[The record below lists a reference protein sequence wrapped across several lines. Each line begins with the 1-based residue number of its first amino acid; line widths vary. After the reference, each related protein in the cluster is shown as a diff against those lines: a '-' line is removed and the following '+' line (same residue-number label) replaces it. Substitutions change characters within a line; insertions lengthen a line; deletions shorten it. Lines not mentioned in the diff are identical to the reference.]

1 MNLDNKVAVVT
12 GGAGGIGQAICVR
25 LASEQ
30 VKAIGVVDQAQ
41 NTEAVCQELNN
52 RFGQELVTSYRG
64 DVTDSAFREHVFG
77 DLEAR
82 FGVVS
87 VCVPGAG
94 IVRDR
99 LCVKIPWNGETSSID
114 LYPDHDFRRVL
125 EVNLLAPIYWAMR
138 MTASVGRDRARR
150 GLKAWTSAEPIQG
163 TIVLIGSVASA
174 GNRGQISYATA
185 KSGLNGAQV
194 TLAKEAIYYGV
205 RCTIIHPG
213 FTDTPMARALGDRMI
228 EEEVLSRS
236 LLGRLIKPEEI
247 AEAVC
252 FLLKNPA
259 ITGQLWADAGWHPA
273 R

>member
-1 MNLDNKVAVVT
+1 MNLDGKVAVVT

-30 VKAIGVVDQAQ
+30 VKAIGIVDLAED
-41 NTEAVCQELNN
+41 TEAVCQELNE

-64 DVTDSAFREHVFG
+64 DVTDGAFREQVFA

-87 VCVPGAG
+87 VCVPGAR

-99 LCVKIPWNGETSSID
+99 LCVKVTPNGETSSID
-114 LYPDHDFRRVL
+114 IYPDDDFRRVL

-138 MTASVGRDRARR
+138 MMASVGRARVRR
-150 GLKAWTSAEPIQG
+150 GLKAWTSGEPIEG
-163 TIVLIGSVASA
+163 AIVLIGSVASA

-185 KSGLNGAQV
+185 KSGLNGAQA

-213 FTDTPMARALGDRMI
+213 FTDTPMARALGDRVI
-228 EEEVLSRS
+228 EENVLSNS
-236 LLGRLIKPEEI
+236 LLGRLIEPDEI

-252 FLLKNPA
+252 FLLKNPVV
-259 ITGQLWADAGWHPA
+259 TGQLWADAGWHPA
-273 R
+273 H